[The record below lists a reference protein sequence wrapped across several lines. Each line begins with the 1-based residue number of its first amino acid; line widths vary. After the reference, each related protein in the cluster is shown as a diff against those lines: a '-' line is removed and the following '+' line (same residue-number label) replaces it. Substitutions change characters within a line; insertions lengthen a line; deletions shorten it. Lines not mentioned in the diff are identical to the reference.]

1 MGLSR
6 KTFLYSI
13 ALAVIMTAFVIGY
26 FVLMLPSLYVDYVM
40 DSNLDS
46 VVQAQQSYMEN
57 RTYRDVAV
65 KNPSSVFSAE
75 IPKEGN
81 EIYLSGKFF
90 KVTVRV
96 KDEELQKLL
105 DDTRSMAAG
114 AGNKAGRGPADTQGH
129 TGTAAATKLM
139 ARWKDVLNDKFAG
152 QELVKAD
159 YPVEFEAERIEVPGI
174 YKGEYT
180 KTHFVSGNILAYE
193 DGVSDGNDSYTTI
206 LVYENGVSDGN
217 YSYTT
222 YTAVGWTEDAFIMT
236 VMPTMTP
243 QMGEITPIVRASL
256 PMIAAVVFLLVLL
269 SSRFFA
275 GRIVHPIIRLA
286 DYAENAGVSG
296 NFGADGFAVKSNDE
310 IGMLGRNLQEL
321 YGKLHDNYEELE
333 RKNHILE
340 EENER
345 QEVFMRAS
353 SHQLKTPV
361 AAALLL
367 VEGMMNEVGKYKD
380 TKAYL
385 PEVKKQLLSMQ
396 KIVEDILYLHHCAG
410 NMQIEDVDLR
420 LLAQEAAGSYAV
432 QAESRGVCM
441 GIEGE
446 GTVAADREMLR
457 IVADNLISNAV
468 QYTPGR
474 QKIVIK
480 AARNELCVI
489 NYGVTIEKEMLPNI
503 FEPFVSSDISR
514 KGRGLGLYVASY
526 YCRRM
531 GCRLKI
537 CNLEDGV
544 EARVSFPEGPG
555 LLKEPGQL

>member
-13 ALAVIMTAFVIGY
+13 ALAAIMTAFVIGY

-40 DSNLDS
+40 GSNRDS
-46 VVQAQQSYMEN
+46 VVEAQQSYMQD
-57 RTYRDVAV
+57 RSYQDVAV

-75 IPKEGN
+75 VPKEGN

-114 AGNKAGRGPADTQGH
+114 AGSMAGRGPADTQGR
-129 TGTAAATKLM
+129 TGDAAAKAATELM

-152 QELVKAD
+152 QDLVTAD

-180 KTHFVSGNILAYE
+180 KTHSAAGN
-193 DGVSDGNDSYTTI
+193 I

-222 YTAVGWTEDAFIMT
+222 YLAVGWTEDAFIMT

-256 PMIAAVVFLLVLL
+256 PMIVAVVFLLVLI

-367 VEGMMNEVGKYKD
+367 VEGMMNEVGRYKD

-385 PEVKKQLLSMQ
+385 PKVKEQLLSMR
-396 KIVEDILYLHHCAG
+396 KIVEDILYLNHCAG

-441 GIEGE
+441 GIEG
-446 GTVAADREMLR
+446 GGIVAADREMLR

-468 QYTPGR
+468 QYTPGQ

-480 AARNELCVI
+480 AAYNELCVT
-489 NYGVTIEKEMLPNI
+489 NYGVTIEEEMLPNI

-531 GCRLKI
+531 GCRLRI
-537 CNLEDGV
+537 CNLENGV
-544 EARVSFPEGPG
+544 EARVSFPERPG
-555 LLKEPGQL
+555 LLKESEQL